1 MLLTDVLE
9 TLFGDYKKVIAWSIF
24 ATLAVVVTNFSSCVV
39 KTSISEDAAT
49 TEQIAVR
56 GQTLITLTEQGHNPI
71 LVNCAVNGWRDS
83 KNRTTVCLAAV
94 AASGNLKE
102 LSREELERLLR
113 NTRVITGEITE

>member
-1 MLLTDVLE
+1 MLKDVLE
-9 TLFGDYKKVIAWSIF
+9 TLFGDYKKVIAWSVF
-24 ATLAVVVTNFSSCVV
+24 ATLAVVVANLSSCVV
-39 KTSISEDAAT
+39 KTSVSEDTAT

-83 KNRTTVCLAAV
+83 KNRTKVCLAAV
-94 AASGNLKE
+94 TASGNLKE
-102 LSREELERLLR
+102 LSREELESLLR